1 MKHAAL
7 AAAALMLQCGFVIAQ
22 DAGTPLK
29 VTTTLHG
36 DGTKT
41 VMKTDPDERTAEAT
55 TYDAADR
62 VRQRVVYVLD
72 EQNQPASGIVY
83 DAKGRAAFK
92 STYKRDGANRIIE
105 QIDYTPADKLVRRMF
120 FEYGANNKVTNVRV
134 IDANGV
140 EVQSKNASGTGS
152 RGKSKQR

>member
-1 MKHAAL
+1 MKQTAL
-7 AAAALMLQCGFVIAQ
+7 IAFALVLQCGFIFAQ
-22 DAGTPLK
+22 EAGTPIR
-29 VTTTLHG
+29 VTTTLHE

-41 VMKTDPDERTAEAT
+41 VMKSDPDQRTAEAT

-62 VRQRVVYVLD
+62 VRQRVVYALD

-83 DAKGRAAFK
+83 DAKGRAVFK

-105 QIDYTPADKLVRRMF
+105 QIDYTAADKLVRRMF
-120 FEYGANNKVTNVRV
+120 FEYGANNKVSNIRV

-140 EVQSKNASGTGS
+140 EVQSKNASG